1 MGPRQAPGVTGEGL
15 RRFLTVL
22 DIKEKFHSFR
32 SFRGHHATAL
42 QGIAAV
48 ELEKRF
54 EQLKA
59 WVKPLETDFE
69 TAGYQVRSCPDIS
82 RLPKDRNPQEKET
95 VTYPISGGFCCS
107 IFWGLLWS
115 GGRLYFGWYLVI
127 LVGVF
132 FRRWPVQRGKL
143 RLGLRLGGAVSLLS
157 EYRTI
162 VRVRGF
168 ISQLMEV
175 IKLSPLFYRIHL

>member
-1 MGPRQAPGVTGEGL
+1 MGLRQAPGVTGEGL

-59 WVKPLETDFE
+59 
-69 TAGYQVRSCPDIS
+69 
-82 RLPKDRNPQEKET
+82 
-95 VTYPISGGFCCS
+95 
-107 IFWGLLWS
+107 
-115 GGRLYFGWYLVI
+115 
-127 LVGVF
+127 
-132 FRRWPVQRGKL
+132 
-143 RLGLRLGGAVSLLS
+143 
-157 EYRTI
+157 
-162 VRVRGF
+162 
-168 ISQLMEV
+168 
-175 IKLSPLFYRIHL
+175 

>member
-1 MGPRQAPGVTGEGL
+1 MGLRQAPGVTGEGL

-42 QGIAAV
+42 QGIAAA

-69 TAGYQVRSCPDIS
+69 TAGNALEMVVPS
-82 RLPKDRNPQEKET
+82 
-95 VTYPISGGFCCS
+95 
-107 IFWGLLWS
+107 W
-115 GGRLYFGWYLVI
+115 
-127 LVGVF
+127 
-132 FRRWPVQRGKL
+132 L
-143 RLGLRLGGAVSLLS
+143 RL
-157 EYRTI
+157 
-162 VRVRGF
+162 
-168 ISQLMEV
+168 
-175 IKLSPLFYRIHL
+175 